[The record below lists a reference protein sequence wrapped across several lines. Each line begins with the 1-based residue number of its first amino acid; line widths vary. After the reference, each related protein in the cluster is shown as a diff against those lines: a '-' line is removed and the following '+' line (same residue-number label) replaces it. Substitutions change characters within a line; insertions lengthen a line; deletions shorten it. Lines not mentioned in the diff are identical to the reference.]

1 MAQRR
6 MGMIGFLLCVCL
18 CLLPCSAQA
27 VSTADAIEPITME
40 RACSLTLSYVSN
52 GAAFADVPVN
62 LYQIAEVSADLQ
74 YTLTPP
80 FQTTGLVL
88 NGIQSAEEW
97 NTVRSTLK
105 ACILVND
112 IAADF
117 TGRTDPAGQ
126 ICFEPLQ
133 PGLYLALAGR
143 GEQNGQSGS
152 FAPALIAVPG
162 LGSDG
167 RWQYQVTVA
176 SKNEGTP
183 PSEPNDP
190 DEEIQFKVLKL
201 WKGEINRTERP
212 QSIEVEIFR
221 DGVCERTVTLSEDN
235 HWSYTWT
242 AENDSA
248 DWVVAE
254 RNVPEGYTVTVEERA
269 TTFILTNTWS
279 PKEPPP
285 SEPPPEEPPPE
296 EPPSGEYPPE
306 ELPPEEPPKEYL
318 PEDAPKTGDTP
329 HILLYTM
336 LMYVSGTVLLLLGL
350 TGRKKR
356 V

>member
-133 PGLYLALAGR
+133 PGLYLTLAGR
-143 GEQNGQSGS
+143 GEQNGLSGS
-152 FAPALIAVPG
+152 FGPALIAVPG

-235 HWSYTWT
+235 HWSYSWT
-242 AENDSA
+242 AKDDGA
-248 DWVVAE
+248 DWMVVE
-254 RNVPEGYTVTVEERA
+254 RNVPAGYTVMVEERA
-269 TTFILTNTWS
+269 AAFVLTNTYL
-279 PKEPPP
+279 PDV
-285 SEPPPEEPPPE
+285 PPEEPPPPDVPPTE
-296 EPPSGEYPPE
+296 EPPQEPPQE
-306 ELPPEEPPKEYL
+306 EDFPEEEPPKE
-318 PEDAPKTGDTP
+318 PPSGSAPKTGDTP
-329 HILLYTM
+329 HILLYTA
-336 LMYVSGTVLLLLGL
+336 LMYVSGIVLILLGI
-350 TGRKKR
+350 TGKRKR

>member
-133 PGLYLALAGR
+133 PGLYLTLAGR
-143 GEQNGQSGS
+143 GEQNGLSGS
-152 FAPALIAVPG
+152 FGPALIAVPG

-183 PSEPNDP
+183 PSEP

-221 DGVCERTVTLSEDN
+221 DGVRERTVTLSEDN

-242 AENDSA
+242 AENGSA

-254 RNVPEGYTVTVEERA
+254 RNVPEGYTVTVGERA

-285 SEPPPEEPPPE
+285 GEPPPEEPPPE
-296 EPPSGEYPPE
+296 EPPSGERPLEEPPS
-306 ELPPEEPPKEYL
+306 EEPPKEYL

-329 HILLYTM
+329 HILLYTI

-350 TGRKKR
+350 TGRKIR